1 MELSVLTIFSRLEH
15 KERNMNK
22 RVKFLA
28 VMAAAFVIG
37 MSVNNY
43 AMSSVPSNFKVGIID
58 IQKVVGSSNQVK
70 ALKKEQQA
78 KTQEIVKF
86 VETARKDVA
95 SITDEKKKKTVED
108 KYNKELV
115 AKKDKMEKEYA
126 SKLSAIDASIS
137 KTVQDQAKAGNY
149 DVVLAK
155 GVVLYGGDD
164 LTEAVVKAL
173 K

>member
-1 MELSVLTIFSRLEH
+1 
-15 KERNMNK
+15 MNK
-22 RVKFLA
+22 RVNFLA
-28 VMAAAFVIG
+28 VTVAAFVIG

-58 IQKVVGSSNQVK
+58 IQKVVGSSTQVK

-86 VETARKDVA
+86 VEGARKDVA
-95 SITDEKKKKTVED
+95 SIADEKKKKTAED

-126 SKLSAIDASIS
+126 TKLSAIDASIS

-155 GVVLYGGDD
+155 GIVLYGGDD

>member
-1 MELSVLTIFSRLEH
+1 
-15 KERNMNK
+15 MNK